1 MVDRPEAAIQAI
13 LAGIQNMQQLN
24 MQLADRL
31 ALVGPGG
38 PGQAVER
45 DNLGRTRSEAR
56 KDYLGFTRDRPTFE
70 RGRDR
75 WNDFAIRFQGSMRDH
90 GVTEEQAKWVLY
102 NAIVGQSSRLVIAS
116 MNPEL
121 MAIQHMEFRE
131 YLRRMGEKFTPAA
144 ESIQMEAEYRSR
156 KQGKN
161 EDVQNYINAKYELF
175 QLAFPNAQ
183 ERDRV
188 EFYRETTEGFLN
200 KYVRDQMFCFDA
212 NCVEAFGARAVNVVQ
227 IERRR
232 IRIGD
237 SDTNKMDG
245 LIPVTRPIREDKPR
259 TRFEAMEVDVMG
271 PPPGEESDS
280 DRECECAALY
290 AGGRR
295 GPCYYCT
302 KEGHLLRSCP
312 RKAAGLPRSAPFI
325 EDKGGRKDDAKWK
338 DQPPNRQ
345 EWGKGRYQEEWGQP
359 LPPKWN
365 WRGP

>member
-1 MVDRPEAAIQAI
+1 MAERPEVAIKAI
-13 LAGIQNMQQLN
+13 LAGIRDMQQLN

-31 ALVGPGG
+31 AMVGPGG
-38 PGQAVER
+38 PGPAVER

-90 GVTEEQAKWVLY
+90 GVTAEQAKWVLY

-175 QLAFPNAQ
+175 QLAYPNAQ
-183 ERDRV
+183 EWDRV

-200 KYVRDQMFCFDA
+200 KYVRDLST
-212 NCVEAFGARAVNVVQ
+212 EK
-227 IERRR
+227 EL
-232 IRIGD
+232 IG
-237 SDTNKMDG
+237 S
-245 LIPVTRPIREDKPR
+245 
-259 TRFEAMEVDVMG
+259 
-271 PPPGEESDS
+271 
-280 DRECECAALY
+280 
-290 AGGRR
+290 GRV
-295 GPCYYCT
+295 
-302 KEGHLLRSCP
+302 HSH
-312 RKAAGLPRSAPFI
+312 
-325 EDKGGRKDDAKWK
+325 
-338 DQPPNRQ
+338 
-345 EWGKGRYQEEWGQP
+345 
-359 LPPKWN
+359 
-365 WRGP
+365 